1 MVLTV
6 NVSPPGSHSLRMI
19 SQSGEEETV
28 SYNITDTDSDGQE
41 LTTFF
46 TPAI

>member
-19 SQSGEEETV
+19 SQSEQEETV
-28 SYNITDTDSDGQE
+28 LYNITDTDNDGEE
-41 LTTFF
+41 LTTFL